1 MKYSLLVVILIKYVE
16 DTSMQG
22 GGGKEYM
29 HTLDHS
35 IFLHFSSVML
45 NFFTN
50 HMFVQQH
57 RISEWDN
64 IKHY

>member
-1 MKYSLLVVILIKYVE
+1 MKYSLLAVILIKNVE
-16 DTSMQG
+16 DTSRQE

-45 NFFTN
+45 NFPYKPHVCAITQDKG
-50 HMFVQQH
+50 MG
-57 RISEWDN
+57 
-64 IKHY
+64 KYKT